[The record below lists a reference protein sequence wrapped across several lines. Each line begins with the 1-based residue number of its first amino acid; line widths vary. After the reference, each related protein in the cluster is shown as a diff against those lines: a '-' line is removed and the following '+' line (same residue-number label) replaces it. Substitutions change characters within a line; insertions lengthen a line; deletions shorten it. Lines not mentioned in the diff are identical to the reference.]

1 MLLLSLCYVVEYDI
15 VLEFVVLCSV
25 AAIKYKIP
33 MVKAILIFSA
43 S

>member
-15 VLEFVVLCSV
+15 VLVFMVLCSV
-25 AAIKYKIP
+25 AAIKDKIP
-33 MVKAILIFSA
+33 MVEAILIFSA